1 MAISAKESSVKIYC
15 GPCKDD
21 KNNGDH
27 NTIPQQTRYRL
38 DAVSTSKVHTAAMIK
53 MILWSDQSRLV
64 YQQVFRQSMDVL

>member
-1 MAISAKESSVKIYC
+1 MVISAKESSVKIYC

-38 DAVSTSKVHTAAMIK
+38 DHGPTTMARCCFNYKGSQICHDQDDIIK
-53 MILWSDQSRLV
+53 
-64 YQQVFRQSMDVL
+64 